1 MSNQTSLRGQ
11 LLALIGGSLLLMLV
25 AAFTSKYIISSA
37 LDNSQSLISGP
48 ISLSQELDQVTID
61 FKTQVQE
68 WKNVLLRG
76 KDPAA
81 LDKHWS
87 AFEQLERN
95 IQEHLD
101 GIIKN
106 NSQDGVLSVKISRLK
121 DEMKLLGNNYRKG
134 KAAYI
139 ESGFDSAAGDAAVKG
154 IDRAA
159 STQLAELVELMQKKA
174 SGESERL
181 VG

>member
-87 AFEQLERN
+87 AFE
-95 IQEHLD
+95 
-101 GIIKN
+101 
-106 NSQDGVLSVKISRLK
+106 
-121 DEMKLLGNNYRKG
+121 
-134 KAAYI
+134 
-139 ESGFDSAAGDAAVKG
+139 
-154 IDRAA
+154 
-159 STQLAELVELMQKKA
+159 
-174 SGESERL
+174 
-181 VG
+181 

>member
-25 AAFTSKYIISSA
+25 AAFSSKYIISSA

-87 AFEQLERN
+87 AFE
-95 IQEHLD
+95 
-101 GIIKN
+101 
-106 NSQDGVLSVKISRLK
+106 
-121 DEMKLLGNNYRKG
+121 
-134 KAAYI
+134 
-139 ESGFDSAAGDAAVKG
+139 
-154 IDRAA
+154 
-159 STQLAELVELMQKKA
+159 
-174 SGESERL
+174 
-181 VG
+181 